1 MADPVDPE
9 FVVYLARSCGL
20 PADVCRRLVL
30 EVLAHYHET
39 LEDFVQRRHK
49 ELKTLDEGFKN
60 EQIYVR
66 IRNEVRDRRF
76 GTANLTERQIRRMI
90 YG

>member
-9 FVVYLARSCGL
+9 FVDYLARSCGL

-30 EVLAHYHET
+30 EVLAQYQET
-39 LEDFVQRRHK
+39 LEGFVQRRHK
-49 ELKTLDEGFKN
+49 ELKTLEGFKN

-66 IRNEVRDRRF
+66 IRSEVRDRRF